1 MKILLVHPRLSVKG
15 GGERVAIHSI
25 LAATKAG
32 HEVTLLT
39 EEFDEASFEDFYGCR
54 GLFEKI
60 NRLYYPAFR
69 PVLGPRA
76 LLYQRLIYHWRQ
88 IRKAVSSDSSDIV
101 LSTQDIGY
109 VPSTHAPVIQ
119 YCYFPEYFAHLHTG
133 SSSPMWQL
141 YYWPASTYYRNRV
154 RRVGILLSVSD
165 FTRGFVERKW
175 ERDSRTVY
183 PPCPVEAF
191 SELNRVRSR
200 ENLVV
205 TIGRIVPEKRFHLF
219 VELAR
224 LVPRTRF
231 VAIGSLSDQASTYY
245 EQLKSSAPENVS
257 FILSPLRK
265 VRDLLSRAMAYVHCA
280 ENEHFGITIVEAMAA
295 GCVPIVHD
303 SGGPREIVT
312 SDVGFRW
319 PDLPA
324 AVRQINL
331 LADNDHFRE
340 ELSAASSIRAKNFRS
355 EVFESEM
362 ARVFGNVLKLPRS
375 RVSPLAP
382 PRLRTLHS
390 HSSYRDT

>member
-32 HEVTLLT
+32 HDVSLLS
-39 EEFDEASFEDFYGCR
+39 EEFDEASFEDFYGCS
-54 GLFEKI
+54 GLFDKVD
-60 NRLYYPAFR
+60 RFYYPAFK
-69 PVLGPRA
+69 PIHGPRV
-76 LLYQRLIYHWRQ
+76 LLYQRLIYHWFR
-88 IRKAVSSDSSDIV
+88 IRKAVSRDSFDKV

-119 YCYFPEYFAHLHTG
+119 YCYFPEYFSHLQTG
-133 SSSPMWQL
+133 SSPVWRL
-141 YYWPASTYYRNRV
+141 YYRPASTYYRNRV

-165 FTRGFVERKW
+165 FTRGFVAKKW
-175 ERDSRTVY
+175 ERDSKTVY
-183 PPCPVEAF
+183 PPCPVEEF
-191 SELNRVRSR
+191 SEFSNAKSR

-224 LVPRTRF
+224 IVPKTRF
-231 VAIGSLSDQASTYY
+231 VAIGSLSDETSAYY
-245 EQLKSSAPENVS
+245 DQLKKSAPENVS
-257 FILSPLRK
+257 FVLSPLRK
-265 VRDLLSRAMAYVHCA
+265 VRDVLGRAMAYVHCA
-280 ENEHFGITIVEAMAA
+280 ENEHFGITIVEAMSA

-319 PDLPA
+319 NNLCVA
-324 AVRQINL
+324 ARQIVM
-331 LADNDHFRE
+331 LAENDRLRR
-340 ELSAASSIRAKNFRS
+340 ELSAASSVRARQFRP

-362 ARVFGNVLKLPRS
+362 TRIL
-375 RVSPLAP
+375 RVS
-382 PRLRTLHS
+382 
-390 HSSYRDT
+390 